1 MREPAAGSESQ
12 ASSPARCAGPWAH
25 LGALLELS
33 KAKLCAL
40 VVVTA
45 AAGFVLGSPGSV
57 DYSLFGLAM
66 VGIGLAGLG
75 ANALNQWM
83 EIARD
88 ARMERTAGRP
98 LPTGRL
104 SRREALVFA
113 AVCAVAG
120 PLILGVF
127 VNGLTAG
134 LAVGCELIYVLLYT
148 PLKTRTPLNTLV
160 GAVCGA
166 LPPMMG
172 WSAAAG
178 GLGFGAWILGAIL
191 FLWQIPHF
199 LALAWLYREDYARGG
214 FRMLAVVDGSGR
226 LTFRLILL
234 YSLLLVPLGL
244 TVTLAGITG
253 PLFAAGSLLLGT
265 GMIVVGVRLW
275 RRRTNGDARN
285 VFLASVVYL
294 PLLFGLMVVD
304 AVPGDDTTAARDRP
318 RAAAL
323 RDGGPGIVR
332 ANGVGSA
339 ARETVAARETP
350 RDRASSLAVANA
362 FSADLSADTP

>member
-57 DYSLFGLAM
+57 DFSLLGLAM

-83 EIARD
+83 EIDRD
-88 ARMERTAGRP
+88 ARMKRTAGRP

-191 FLWQIPHF
+191 FIWQIPHF

-214 FRMLAVVDGSGR
+214 FRMLPAVDGSGR
-226 LTFRLILL
+226 LTCRLILL
-234 YSLLLVPLGL
+234 YSLLLAPLGL
-244 TVTLAGITG
+244 TVTLAGLTG
-253 PLFAAGSLLLGT
+253 PLFAAGSLLLGM

-275 RRRTNGDARN
+275 RRRTNRDARI
-285 VFLASVVYL
+285 VFLTSVVYL

-304 AVPGDDTTAARDRP
+304 AVPRDGAIASRDRP
-318 RAAAL
+318 RATAL
-323 RDGGPGIVR
+323 RDGGYGIVR
-332 ANGVGSA
+332 AHGAETN
-339 ARETVAARETP
+339 ARETAKARETP
-350 RDRASSLAVANA
+350 ADRPASFAVANV
-362 FSADLSADTP
+362 FSTDLSAGHP